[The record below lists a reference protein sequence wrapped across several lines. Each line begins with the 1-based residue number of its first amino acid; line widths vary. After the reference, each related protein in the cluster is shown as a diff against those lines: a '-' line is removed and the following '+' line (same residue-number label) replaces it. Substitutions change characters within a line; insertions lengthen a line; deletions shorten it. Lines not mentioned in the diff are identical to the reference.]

1 MRISVTGTACQG
13 KTTFVNDFIKYWPNY
28 TTPEKTYRDVIKEKN
43 YNHSQQTTKDTQW
56 DILNFMIDEQMKYTR
71 EDYVIFDRCPL
82 DNIAYSIW
90 ACAKQES
97 DIDTEFVE
105 KCMPLVKESMKFLDI
120 IFFTPITKVAKVELK
135 EDDMRDVDPV
145 FVEEIDHLLKAIKRD
160 WDQNHDSKFFEH
172 DNRPAMIDIFGSPND
187 RIQITKL
194 YLDADGDC
202 MGETDSPLVT
212 EEELREMEYYK
223 YKFGISDDK
232 TKALNDPKG
241 LDGGYK

>member
-28 TTPEKTYRDVIKEKN
+28 TTPEKTYRDIIKENN

-56 DILNFMIDEQMKYTR
+56 DILNFMIDEQMKYSR

-145 FVEEIDHLLKAIKRD
+145 FVEEIDHLLKAIKKD

-172 DNRPAMIDIFGSPND
+172 DDRPAMIDIFGSPNE
-187 RIQITKL
+187 RIQISKL

-241 LDGGYK
+241 LDGGYQ

>member
-223 YKFGISDDK
+223 YKFGISDEK

>member
-13 KTTFVNDFIKYWPNY
+13 KSTFVKDFIEYFPKYS
-28 TTPEKTYRDVIKEKN
+28 TPEKTYRDMIKEKG
-43 YNHSQQTTKDTQW
+43 YTHSQETTKDTQW

-90 ACAKQES
+90 ACAKQDS

-120 IFFTPITKVAKVELK
+120 IFFTPITKVAKVEL
-135 EDDMRDVDPV
+135 ENNNERDVDPV
-145 FVEEIDHLLKAIKRD
+145 FVEEIDHLLKAIKKD

-172 DNRPAMIDIFGSPND
+172 DDRPAMIDIFGNPNE
-187 RIQITKL
+187 RIQISKL

-212 EEELREMEYYK
+212 EKELREMEAWK
-223 YKFGISDDK
+223 YKFGITSEQ
-232 TKALNDPKG
+232 TKALNDPTKS
-241 LDGGYK
+241 DRGYQ